1 MVDYKKMYLELFNA
15 TESTIEIL
23 KRAQLAAE
31 EISISSDGEAQGD
44 TD

>member
-23 KRAQLAAE
+23 KRAQLRRRFLFPQMARLKA
-31 EISISSDGEAQGD
+31 
-44 TD
+44 TLTN